1 MDVLLVDA
9 SIKTMEE
16 EKYVARTFPYAAA
29 HSQPPSHA
37 AGH

>member
-16 EKYVARTFPYAAA
+16 EKYVARTFPYA